1 MQVPE
6 YPAETILTFTT
17 VPLKLGFGA
26 ADEVGYEAKRL
37 EAKRAL
43 ICTDKNLR
51 ATGHPDRIQKII
63 EEEGIGAEIYF
74 SYFHSNDPE
83 QEIISN
89 IAYIEYLTGKFG
101 RSIIPLYIALSAD
114 PASYRMM
121 FPSPDFDL
129 LLPNIRSFDTASSA

>member
-63 EEEGIGAEIYF
+63 EKQGIGAEIYDDI
-74 SYFHSNDPE
+74 HVEPTD
-83 QEIISN
+83 
-89 IAYIEYLTGKFG
+89 
-101 RSIIPLYIALSAD
+101 
-114 PASYRMM
+114 
-121 FPSPDFDL
+121 
-129 LLPNIRSFDTASSA
+129 